1 MLPYSS
7 YAAAIQQIQ
16 SLNHDLALFNQHGAH
31 YLQHPEHSAATL
43 GNSYF
48 GLNNWSLPFSFLKS
62 VHRPEKPPFSYI
74 ALIAMAI
81 SSAPNQRLTLSGI
94 YKYIMDNFPYYRE
107 NRQGWQNS
115 IRHNLSLNDCFIKV
129 PRDKTSGGGHSKGQP
144 ADDPSASGDGG
155 GGGGGS
161 GAGAG
166 AGGKGSYWM
175 LDPSANDMFE
185 QGNYRRRRT
194 RRQRNAKLILNGHF
208 QGSPFALAF
217 PPAGPSAGDF
227 MGTSTHLPHGPIT
240 GGRRTE
246 GTTTDLHHLIVRND
260 LIQQPSA
267 DLSDPG
273 MVLLGPGCYHHHA
286 PYVHGASSASALL
299 SAGLVGDSTASLDP
313 TSLADKNGP
322 GRSGKQRGSW
332 SPSGCHIKKRCDDE
346 KTHPHPTG
354 DGDETSEE
362 FSELPSTLSE
372 GEYENELNAL
382 NPAGERHPP
391 VQRTRTRKSDNCLDQ
406 HELSASVHFSAH
418 ALDAF
423 LLGELS
429 GLRVRGCELTAP
441 FAYTNTTLTGSSP
454 DGQSSNSGEFRT
466 VTPDQ
471 TGFAAFCDGLCSTPE
486 SASQPTLPPAASSE
500 IFVPSEYGVPS
511 RARADCPG
519 VPAVTNG
526 SSANNPRQPSGS
538 VRQRESPKVGSPVA
552 VTDRLVV
559 RGTKVGSLKSS
570 NFTIESIMRRD

>member
-16 SLNHDLALFNQHGAH
+16 NLNHDLALFSQHAGGR
-31 YLQHPEHSAATL
+31 YLPLHPEHSAVSL
-43 GNSYF
+43 GQSYF

-129 PRDKTSGGGHSKGQP
+129 PRDKSSGGKGQTS
-144 ADDPSASGDGG
+144 DGDGEG
-155 GGGGGS
+155 
-161 GAGAG
+161 GAGGNAG

-217 PPAGPSAGDF
+217 PPTGPAGDF
-227 MGTSTHLPHGPIT
+227 MSTSTVAHLPHGPAT
-240 GGRRTE
+240 NRRNE
-246 GTTTDLHHLIVRND
+246 GTDLHHLIVRND
-260 LIQQPSA
+260 LIQPSSTDLA
-267 DLSDPG
+267 DPS
-273 MVLLGPGCYHHHA
+273 VLLLGSGCYHHPHSA
-286 PYVHGASSASALL
+286 YVHGASSAALL
-299 SAGLVGDSTASLDP
+299 SAVPLALGDSTASLDA
-313 TSLADKNGP
+313 TSLTDKSTQDGVGP
-322 GRSGKQRGSW
+322 RGSW
-332 SPSGCHIKKRCDDE
+332 CAPSGCHIKRQCDEETPAPAAASISDGGDE
-346 KTHPHPTG
+346 EFLEHPTNG
-354 DGDETSEE
+354 T
-362 FSELPSTLSE
+362 PSE
-372 GEYENELNAL
+372 GEYESELNAL

-391 VQRTRTRKSDNCLDQ
+391 VELGTRAGKSDNCLNQ
-406 HELSASVHFSAH
+406 QFPATVRFSAH
-418 ALDAF
+418 TLDAL

-429 GLRVRGCELTAP
+429 GLRVRGCELTSP
-441 FAYTNTTLTGSSP
+441 YSYTTTTTTVSSP
-454 DGQSSNSGEFRT
+454 DRQSSLSGEPFRT

-471 TGFAAFCDGLCSTPE
+471 TGFTFPACDGLCTPE
-486 SASQPTLPPAASSE
+486 SASKSTLPTTVASVRSSGSSSS
-500 IFVPSEYGVPS
+500 P
-511 RARADCPG
+511 
-519 VPAVTNG
+519 VTRNC
-526 SSANNPRQPSGS
+526 SSANSPRH
-538 VRQRESPKVGSPVA
+538 RQQESPKAGSPVGT
-552 VTDRLVV
+552 VTDHRVV
-559 RGTKVGSLKSS
+559 PVRTKVGGLKSS
-570 NFTIESIMRRD
+570 NFTIESIMRRDC

>member
-16 SLNHDLALFNQHGAH
+16 SLNHDLALFSQHGGAR

-129 PRDKTSGGGHSKGQP
+129 PRDKTGTGGKNQP
-144 ADDPSASGDGG
+144 ADDSSSTGDAGG
-155 GGGGGS
+155 GGT
-161 GAGAG
+161 G

-208 QGSPFALAF
+208 QGSPFALSF
-217 PPAGPSAGDF
+217 PPNAPSGGDF
-227 MGTSTHLPHGPIT
+227 MGTSTVPHLPHGT
-240 GGRRTE
+240 MGGNRRNE
-246 GTTTDLHHLIVRND
+246 GTTDLHHLIVRND
-260 LIQQPSA
+260 LIQPSA
-267 DLSDPG
+267 ELVDPG
-273 MVLLGPGCYHHHA
+273 VLLLGSGCYHHHSA
-286 PYVHGASSASALL
+286 YVHGASSSALL
-299 SAGLVGDSTASLDP
+299 SGLVGDAASSLDA
-313 TSLADKNGP
+313 TSLADKNARDG
-322 GRSGKQRGSW
+322 GKSAESW
-332 SPSGCHIKKRCDDE
+332 TPSGCHIKRCDDE
-346 KTHPHPTG
+346 KTPPG
-354 DGDETSEE
+354 VRDEVNEE
-362 FSELPSTLSE
+362 FSEHPSNGTLSE

-382 NPAGERHPP
+382 NPASERHPS
-391 VQRTRTRKSDNCLDQ
+391 VQRTRSRKSDNCLDQ
-406 HELSASVHFSAH
+406 QFPAPVRFATHS
-418 ALDAF
+418 LDAF

-429 GLRVRGCELTAP
+429 GLRVRGCELTSP
-441 FAYTNTTLTGSSP
+441 FSYTNAPSTSHVATSP
-454 DGQSSNSGEFRT
+454 DGQSSSSGEMFRT

-471 TGFAAFCDGLCSTPE
+471 TGFTSFCDGLCTPE
-486 SASQPTLPPAASSE
+486 SASKPTLPIPT
-500 IFVPSEYGVPS
+500 GV
-511 RARADCPG
+511 G
-519 VPAVTNG
+519 GELGTNG
-526 SSANNPRQPSGS
+526 PSGCTSSAARTSCRAGIAKGPSANNPHQPSIHQ
-538 VRQRESPKVGSPVA
+538 QRESPKVGSPVA
-552 VTDRLVV
+552 ATERFVL
-559 RGTKVGSLKSS
+559 GTKVGGLKSS

>member
-16 SLNHDLALFNQHGAH
+16 SLNHDLALFSQHGAR

-129 PRDKTSGGGHSKGQP
+129 PRDKTGTGGKNQQ
-144 ADDPSASGDGG
+144 ADDSSSTGDAGG
-155 GGGGGS
+155 GGT
-161 GAGAG
+161 G

-217 PPAGPSAGDF
+217 PPSGPSVGDF
-227 MGTSTHLPHGPIT
+227 MSTSTVPHLPHGTI
-240 GGRRTE
+240 GGNRRNE
-246 GTTTDLHHLIVRND
+246 GTTDLHHLIVRND
-260 LIQQPSA
+260 LIQPSA
-267 DLSDPG
+267 ELVDPG
-273 MVLLGPGCYHHHA
+273 VLLLGSGCYHHQSA
-286 PYVHGASSASALL
+286 YVHGASSTSSAALL
-299 SAGLVGDSTASLDP
+299 SGLVGDAASSP
-313 TSLADKNGP
+313 GATSLADKNVRDEGKP
-322 GRSGKQRGSW
+322 GGSW
-332 SPSGCHIKKRCDDE
+332 TPPGCHIKRCVDE
-346 KTHPHPTG
+346 KTPTG
-354 DGDETSEE
+354 DRDEVNEE
-362 FSELPSTLSE
+362 FTEYPSNGTLSE
-372 GEYENELNAL
+372 GEYENELSAL
-382 NPAGERHPP
+382 NPAGERHPS
-391 VQRTRTRKSDNCLDQ
+391 VQRTRSRKSDNCLDQ
-406 HELSASVHFSAH
+406 QQFPASVRLTAH
-418 ALDAF
+418 SLDAF

-429 GLRVRGCELTAP
+429 GLRVRGCELTSP
-441 FAYTNTTLTGSSP
+441 FSYTNAPIVTSP
-454 DGQSSNSGEFRT
+454 DGQSSNSGEMYGT
-466 VTPDQ
+466 VSPDQ
-471 TGFAAFCDGLCSTPE
+471 TGFTSPCDGLCTPE
-486 SASQPTLPPAASSE
+486 SASKLTLPMPAGVSGE
-500 IFVPSEYGVPS
+500 ICTFVPSAYTS
-511 RARADCPG
+511 SSAARPESCRPG
-519 VPAVTNG
+519 VTKGP
-526 SSANNPRQPSGS
+526 SANNPRQPAS

-552 VTDRLVV
+552 AMERFVL
-559 RGTKVGSLKSS
+559 GTKVGGLKSS